1 LTVDEAIRCYLDIM
15 QRVYTVKKA
24 LPSSGMFSAQ
34 GLEAVMSEILGRYC
48 NDPQVPMIEEANG
61 AVVCHV

>member
-1 LTVDEAIRCYLDIM
+1 M

-48 NDPQVPMIEEANG
+48 NDPQAPMMEESNG
-61 AVVCHV
+61 ALVCNV